1 MFGSFARRFAQQAAV
16 LAPLVPLSSTRQRF
30 SLVKCQEVDAEDK
43 DAPLRLTEEEK
54 RTVELFE
61 RCSPSVVH
69 ITTQQDVPTNWF
81 EIARVNS
88 GAGSGFIWDRDGHIV
103 TNYHVIRNA
112 SRANVTLFDHTVL
125 EAELVG
131 AEPDVDVAVLKVDF
145 SSKNR
150 TNGSTVTPVKLGRS
164 SSLRVGQRVFAIG
177 NPFGLD
183 QSLSEGVVSGVGRQI
198 EGVGGRIIKNV
209 IQTDAAINPGNSGG
223 PLLDGNGRLI
233 GINTMIASQSGAWS
247 GIGFAVPS
255 ATVARTVNQIIKFGR
270 TIRPWLGLSL
280 APMTLMQGGKRQKI
294 EGVLVISVQVGS
306 PAESAGVKGTT
317 RDPYTGTISM
327 GDEIVEI
334 DGHKVIDPE
343 QVSDLVDNKAVGDT
357 IKLLLKRSG
366 TYKSISVTLK
376 DRPSG
381 YQQSGTIFGNDS
393 VPFRKR
399 SRL

>member
-1 MFGSFARRFAQQAAV
+1 LSEDSPAEYSEDERR
-16 LAPLVPLSSTRQRF
+16 TI
-30 SLVKCQEVDAEDK
+30 
-43 DAPLRLTEEEK
+43 
-54 RTVELFE
+54 ELFE

-69 ITTQQDVPTNWF
+69 ITTQLDVPTNWF
-81 EIARVNS
+81 EIARIDS
-88 GAGSGFIWDRDGHIV
+88 GAGSGFIWDTKGHIV
-103 TNYHVIRNA
+103 TNFHVIRNA
-112 SRANVTLFDHTVL
+112 SRANVTLHDHTVL

-145 SSKNR
+145 SR
-150 TNGSTVTPVKLGRS
+150 TKSNGSTISPVTVGKS
-164 SSLRVGQRVFAIG
+164 SILRVGQRVFAIG

-255 ATVARTVNQIIKFGR
+255 ATVVRTVNQIIKYGR

-280 APMTLMQGGKRQKI
+280 APMTVTQRGKKYTT

-306 PAESAGVKGTT
+306 PAELAGIRGTT
-317 RDPYTGTISM
+317 RDSYTGSINM
-327 GDEIVEI
+327 GDEIIEI
-334 DGHKVIDPE
+334 DGIKVIDPE
-343 QVSDLVDNKAVGDT
+343 QVSDVVESKSVGDKVVLK
-357 IKLLLKRSG
+357 IKRDNRYQ
-366 TYKSISVTLK
+366 TTTVVLK
-376 DRPSG
+376 DRPNAYQGSSG
-381 YQQSGTIFGNDS
+381 DS
-393 VPFRKR
+393 VIPFRQR

>member
-1 MFGSFARRFAQQAAV
+1 M
-16 LAPLVPLSSTRQRF
+16 APLIPFGARHARV
-30 SLVKCQEVDAEDK
+30 VKCQQDEMDES
-43 DAPLRLTEEEK
+43 PSYYSEEEK
-54 RTVELFE
+54 RTIELFE

-69 ITTQQDVPTNWF
+69 ITTQLDLPTNWF
-81 EIARVNS
+81 EIARIDS
-88 GAGSGFIWDRDGHIV
+88 GSGSGFIWDRDGHIV
-103 TNYHVIRNA
+103 TNFHVIRNA
-112 SRANVTLFDHTVL
+112 SRANVTLHDHTVL

-145 SSKNR
+145 SKSR
-150 TNGSTVTPVKLGRS
+150 SNGSNVNPVTLGRS
-164 SSLRVGQRVFAIG
+164 STLRVGQRVFAIG

-198 EGVGGRIIKNV
+198 EGVGGRVIKNV

-255 ATVARTVNQIIKFGR
+255 ATVVRTINQIIKYGR

-280 APMTLMQGGKRQKI
+280 APMTVTQRGQKLKT

-306 PAESAGVKGTT
+306 PAEIAGIRGTM
-317 RDPYTGTISM
+317 RDSYSGSIMM
-327 GDEIVEI
+327 GDEIIQI
-334 DGHKVIDPE
+334 DGVKVIDPE
-343 QVSDLVDNKAVGDT
+343 QVSDVVESKSVGDSVELR
-357 IKLLLKRSG
+357 IKRDGKYQTLK
-366 TYKSISVTLK
+366 VTLK
-376 DRPSG
+376 DRPSAYQG
-381 YQQSGTIFGNDS
+381 YSSDTI
-393 VPFRKR
+393 PFRKR

>member
-1 MFGSFARRFAQQAAV
+1 MFSSFARRIAKQAAV
-16 LAPLVPLSSTRQRF
+16 LAPIVPLSAPRNPIVF
-30 SLVKCQEVDAEDK
+30 CQEIDPEER
-43 DAPLRLTEEEK
+43 DAPPRFTEEEK

-69 ITTQQDVPTNWF
+69 ITTQLDVPTNWF
-81 EIARVNS
+81 EIARVDS
-88 GAGSGFIWDRDGHIV
+88 GAGSGFIWDKAGHIV

-131 AEPDVDVAVLKVDF
+131 AEPDVDVAVLKVDL
-145 SSKNR
+145 SKNNS
-150 TNGSTVTPVKLGRS
+150 NGSSLNPVKLGKS

-255 ATVARTVNQIIKFGR
+255 ATVARTVNQIIKYGR

-280 APMTLMQGGKRQKI
+280 APMNLMKGGKRHKI
-294 EGVLVISVQVGS
+294 EGVLVISVQAGS
-306 PAESAGVKGTT
+306 PAESAGVRGTT
-317 RDPYTGTISM
+317 RDPYSGSISM

-334 DGHKVIDPE
+334 DGQKVIDPE
-343 QVSDLVDNKAVGDT
+343 QVSDVVENKAVGDSV
-357 IKLLLKRSG
+357 KVLLKRAGS
-366 TYKSISVTLK
+366 YKSVTITLK
-376 DRPSG
+376 DRPSS
-381 YQQSGTIFGNDS
+381 YQPGSAFGNES

>member
-1 MFGSFARRFAQQAAV
+1 MFRELGRKFAKHTAYAIPLLPLALRRPSFLRCHELSEDSPAEYSEDERR
-16 LAPLVPLSSTRQRF
+16 TI
-30 SLVKCQEVDAEDK
+30 
-43 DAPLRLTEEEK
+43 
-54 RTVELFE
+54 ELFE

-69 ITTQQDVPTNWF
+69 ITTQLDVPTNWF
-81 EIARVNS
+81 EIARIDS
-88 GAGSGFIWDRDGHIV
+88 GAGSGFIWDTKGHIV
-103 TNYHVIRNA
+103 TNFHVIRNA
-112 SRANVTLFDHTVL
+112 SRANVTLHDHTVL

-145 SSKNR
+145 SR
-150 TNGSTVTPVKLGRS
+150 TKSNGSTISPVTVGKS
-164 SSLRVGQRVFAIG
+164 SILRVGQRVFAIG

-255 ATVARTVNQIIKFGR
+255 ATVVRTVNQIIKYGR

-280 APMTLMQGGKRQKI
+280 APMTVTQRGKKYTT

-306 PAESAGVKGTT
+306 PAELAGIRGTT
-317 RDPYTGTISM
+317 RDSYTGSINM
-327 GDEIVEI
+327 GDEIIEI
-334 DGHKVIDPE
+334 DGIKVIDPE
-343 QVSDLVDNKAVGDT
+343 QVSDVVESKSVGDKVVLK
-357 IKLLLKRSG
+357 IKRDNRYQM
-366 TYKSISVTLK
+366 TTVVLK
-376 DRPSG
+376 DRPNSYQGSSG
-381 YQQSGTIFGNDS
+381 DS
-393 VPFRKR
+393 VIPFRQR

>member
-1 MFGSFARRFAQQAAV
+1 MFRDFGRRFLRHTACM
-16 LAPLVPLSSTRQRF
+16 APLIPFGARHARV
-30 SLVKCQEVDAEDK
+30 VKCQQDEMDES
-43 DAPLRLTEEEK
+43 PSYYSEEEK
-54 RTVELFE
+54 RTIELFE

-69 ITTQQDVPTNWF
+69 ITTQLDLPTNWF
-81 EIARVNS
+81 EIARIDS
-88 GAGSGFIWDRDGHIV
+88 GSGSGFIWDRDGHIV
-103 TNYHVIRNA
+103 TNFHVIRNA
-112 SRANVTLFDHTVL
+112 SRANVTLHDHTVL

-145 SSKNR
+145 SKSR
-150 TNGSTVTPVKLGRS
+150 SNGSNVNPVTLGRS
-164 SSLRVGQRVFAIG
+164 STLRVGQRVFAIG

-198 EGVGGRIIKNV
+198 EGVGGRVIKNV

-255 ATVARTVNQIIKFGR
+255 ATVVRTINQIIKYGR

-280 APMTLMQGGKRQKI
+280 APMTVTQRGQKLKT

-306 PAESAGVKGTT
+306 PAEIAGIRGTM
-317 RDPYTGTISM
+317 RDSYSGSIMM
-327 GDEIVEI
+327 GDEIIQI
-334 DGHKVIDPE
+334 DGVKVIDPE
-343 QVSDLVDNKAVGDT
+343 QVSDVVESKSVGDSVELR
-357 IKLLLKRSG
+357 IKRDGKYQTLK
-366 TYKSISVTLK
+366 VTLK
-376 DRPSG
+376 DRPSAYQG
-381 YQQSGTIFGNDS
+381 YSSDTI
-393 VPFRKR
+393 PFRKR

>member
-1 MFGSFARRFAQQAAV
+1 MFGSFARRFVKQAAILTPV
-16 LAPLVPLSSTRQRF
+16 IPLSTQRMSF
-30 SLVKCQEVDAEDK
+30 ARCQEIDPEEA
-43 DAPLRLTEEEK
+43 DAPPKFTEEEK

-69 ITTQQDVPTNWF
+69 ITTQLDVPTNWF
-81 EIARVNS
+81 EIARVDS
-88 GAGSGFIWDRDGHIV
+88 GAGSGFIWDREGHIV

-112 SRANVTLFDHTVL
+112 SRANITLFDHTVL

-131 AEPDVDVAVLKVDF
+131 VEPDVDVAVLKVDLTRNKSNI
-145 SSKNR
+145 SSM
-150 TNGSTVTPVKLGRS
+150 SPVKLGRS
-164 SSLRVGQRVFAIG
+164 STLRVGQKVFAIG

-198 EGVGGRIIKNV
+198 EGVGGRMIKNV

-280 APMTLMQGGKRQKI
+280 APMTLMQGGKRQKT

-306 PAESAGVKGTT
+306 PAETAGVRGTT
-317 RDPYTGTISM
+317 RDPYSGTISM

-334 DGHKVIDPE
+334 DGKKVIDPE
-343 QVSDLVDNKAVGDT
+343 QVSDIVESKAVGDSVK
-357 IKLLLKRSG
+357 ILLKRSG
-366 TYKSISVTLK
+366 NYKTVSVTLK
-376 DRPSG
+376 DRPSSYNQNG
-381 YQQSGTIFGNDS
+381 VFGSDS

>member
-1 MFGSFARRFAQQAAV
+1 MFREFGRRFWKGAV
-16 LAPLVPLSSTRQRF
+16 FTVPLLPVVTKRTPLLR
-30 SLVKCQEVDAEDK
+30 CYEEAEDK
-43 DAPLRLTEEEK
+43 DTPASYSEDER
-54 RTVELFE
+54 RTIDLFE

-69 ITTQQDVPTNWF
+69 ITTQLDVPTNWF
-81 EIARVNS
+81 EIARIDS
-88 GAGSGFIWDRDGHIV
+88 GAGSGFIWDREGHIV

-112 SRANVTLFDHTVL
+112 SRANVTLFDHTVI

-145 SSKNR
+145 SKTKS
-150 TNGSTVTPVKLGRS
+150 NGSTVSPVVVGKS
-164 SSLRVGQRVFAIG
+164 STLRVGQRVFAIG

-223 PLLDGNGRLI
+223 PLLDGNGRFV

-255 ATVARTVNQIIKFGR
+255 ATVTRTVTQIIKYGR
-270 TIRPWLGLSL
+270 AIRPWLGLSL
-280 APMTLMQGGKRQKI
+280 APMAITQRGKRQKT

-306 PAESAGVKGTT
+306 PADAAGIRGTV
-317 RDPYTGTISM
+317 RDSYTGSIVM
-327 GDEIVEI
+327 GDEIVAI
-334 DGHKVIDPE
+334 DGQSVVDPE
-343 QVSDLVDNKAVGDT
+343 QVSDVVENKAVGDKIELK
-357 IKLLLKRSG
+357 IKRDG
-366 TYKSISVTLK
+366 TYKTISVILK
-376 DRPSG
+376 DRPSTYHG
-381 YQQSGTIFGNDS
+381 GFGETI
-393 VPFRKR
+393 PFRRR